1 MRRDKGAAII
11 EAAIAIPM
19 VMLLTFGLV
28 EFGRFVIVGSTVAN
42 ASREAARF
50 ATASGDGPSA
60 VPSYADCDGIRGAAQ
75 QYGVVGRPSDAQIT
89 LEYDSG
95 PGTAVFV
102 DCNGQTVAPG
112 LIGDNDRIV
121 VTVSVPFRTVVPLIN
136 EFLEPTTISSRT
148 TRTISKES

>member
-1 MRRDKGAAII
+1 MSRDKGAAII

-19 VMLLTFGLV
+19 VLLLTFGLV
-28 EFGRFVIVGSTVAN
+28 EFGRFVITGSTVAN

-60 VPSYADCDGIRGAAQ
+60 VPSYADCDGIRGAAR

-95 PGTAVFV
+95 PGTAVFET
-102 DCNGQTVAPG
+102 CGGQTVAPD
-112 LIGDNDRIV
+112 LITDSDRIV
-121 VTVSVPFRTVVPLIN
+121 VTVSVPFRTAVPLIN
-136 EFLEPTTISSRT
+136 EFIEPTTISSRT
-148 TRTISKES
+148 TRTISKEN